1 MSPNFLNPLAI
12 WWTLACSHQETC
24 DRRLLGRLRILV
36 VDSST
41 RPGPGIRPGTRLLP
55 IARGPGRRRARAHY
69 FPSDFGVRGQRTG
82 EAGFS
87 LPSCLRTA
95 TQAQTDLLLLSLRHL
110 ARHADVQLQP
120 EVRSNSPGLPHKTIS
135 WGGGGSA
142 GSEQDHRATTKAAQT
157 RALAAPALQGTR
169 PRRRQSCDEFAPNF
183 AARRATACFK
193 NRVLATR
200 GPA

>member
-1 MSPNFLNPLAI
+1 MRQAAA
-12 WWTLACSHQETC
+12 WTFKNTC
-24 DRRLLGRLRILV
+24 CRL
-36 VDSST
+36 VD

-55 IARGPGRRRARAHY
+55 IARGSGRRRARAHY
-69 FPSDFGVRGQRTG
+69 FPSDFGVRGQRMG
-82 EAGFS
+82 ERLGSS
-87 LPSCLRTA
+87 LCHPSLRTA

-142 GSEQDHRATTKAAQT
+142 GSEQDHRARTKAAQT

-169 PRRRQSCDEFAPNF
+169 PRRRQSCDVFAPNF
-183 AARRATACFK
+183 AGRRAAACFK
-193 NRVLATR
+193 NRV
-200 GPA
+200 